1 MSDAFARLCSGVFEI
16 DPPWGDDARVVLPEN
31 LSAPLPEVGAVRLM
45 LDRLDSQ
52 QASVRQLIVY
62 L

>member
-1 MSDAFARLCSGVFEI
+1 MSDAFAKLCSGVFEI
-16 DPPWGDDARVVLPEN
+16 DPPWGDDGRVLLPAS
-31 LSAPLPEVGAVRLM
+31 LSAPLPPVGSVRRM
-45 LDRLDSQ
+45 LERLESQ